1 MSLFD
6 RIFKRYNNPETYAYR
21 LKKAKALHGQVIKYV
36 TERRDG
42 NDDVVGKV
50 GSLCIH
56 GDNFIVSCTNVDR
69 LFMCNIFH
77 TDRRHRERNSNFSAR
92 HSFQSRKC
100 KFYAFHRTSAGNGK
114 HALFQERSCRS
125 DSRKCPQG

>member
-6 RIFKRYNNPETYAYR
+6 RIFKRSSNPDTYAYR

-36 TERRDG
+36 TERRNE
-42 NDDVVGKV
+42 NDDVVGKG

-69 LFMCNIFH
+69 LFMCNIADLEACDLMSGDGVVIKGPNLYDGGNIRTITVHFVYY
-77 TDRRHRERNSNFSAR
+77 
-92 HSFQSRKC
+92 RK
-100 KFYAFHRTSAGNGK
+100 
-114 HALFQERSCRS
+114 
-125 DSRKCPQG
+125 